1 MQITSGKGAVAPSYG
16 DTMSYNFQAICE
28 QFCVKGAYDSCAPY
42 GEGHINETFL
52 LTTTDG
58 ALKRKYILQRINSN
72 LFKDVAR
79 LMNNI
84 YLVTEFSRKKIV
96 ERGGDPDRESLTVV
110 RTKDGGN
117 YYCDGVNFFR
127 VYLFIDNATAYQV
140 VKKPEHFYQSAVAFG
155 NFANLLAE
163 FDASK
168 LYEPLPDFHN
178 TVKRFENLK
187 KAIAENKS
195 GRLEKV
201 KPEVEFALAHEK
213 IVDKIVNQLKN
224 GTIPCKVTHNDTKLN
239 NVLIDNATDKAVA
252 VIDLDTIMPGTI
264 VYDFGDSIRFGC
276 NPAAED
282 ERDLSK
288 VNFDISLFEQYVKGY
303 MSALRNTM
311 TLAEAKNLALGA
323 IMMTYECGIRFLS
336 DYLDGDVYFRVK
348 REDHNLDRTRTQFK
362 LVSDMEAAFDE
373 MNAIVDKYY
382 NA

>member
-1 MQITSGKGAVAPSYG
+1 M
-16 DTMSYNFQAICE
+16 
-28 QFCVKGAYDSCAPY
+28 AYDFKSISKQFNLTGEYFDCVPY

-52 LTTTDG
+52 LTTANADG
-58 ALKRKYILQRINSN
+58 SKNKYILQRINSN

-84 YLVTEFSRKKIV
+84 YLVTEFARKKIA
-96 ERGGDPDRESLTVV
+96 ENGGDPDRESLTVV
-110 RTKDGGN
+110 KTKDDGL
-117 YYCDGVNFFR
+117 YYCDGTNFFR
-127 VYLFIDNATAYQV
+127 VYIFIDNATAYQKV
-140 VKKPEHFYQSAVAFG
+140 EKPEHFYQSAVAFG

-168 LYEPLPDFHN
+168 LYEPLPNFHN

-187 KAIAENKS
+187 KAIEENKS
-195 GRLEKV
+195 GRLDSV
-201 KPEVEFALAHEK
+201 KAEVDFALAHECLVNK
-213 IVDKIVNQLKN
+213 IVKQLEE
-224 GTIPCKVTHNDTKLN
+224 GLIPCKVTHNDTKLN

-282 ERDLSK
+282 EQDLSK
-288 VNFDISLFEQYVKGY
+288 VNFDIALFEQYVKGY
-303 MSALRNTM
+303 MSALRSTM
-311 TLAEAKNLALGA
+311 TPAEAKNLALGA
-323 IMMTYECGIRFLS
+323 ILMTYECGIRFLS
-336 DYLDGDVYFRVK
+336 DHLDGDVYFRIK
-348 REDHNLDRTRTQFK
+348 RENHNLDRTRTQFK
-362 LVSDMEAAFDE
+362 LVADMEKAFDE